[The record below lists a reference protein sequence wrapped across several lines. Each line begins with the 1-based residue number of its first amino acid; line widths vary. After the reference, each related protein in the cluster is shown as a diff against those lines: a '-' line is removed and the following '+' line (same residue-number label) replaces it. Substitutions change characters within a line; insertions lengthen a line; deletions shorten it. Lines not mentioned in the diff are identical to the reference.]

1 MNRWSIKDFLM
12 QAMIAAIYTVLVYV
26 FRFASFGLIQFRV
39 AEVLMIL
46 VFFDKK
52 SIVGLTLGCFISN
65 WVSGAIA
72 IDIFLGPIGTLTA
85 GIFMTHFKKAPYI
98 ALSFPAIA
106 NGIVV
111 GLILTYGYLLGPLW
125 ITIPA
130 VFIGE
135 FAVLY
140 ILGLPLYLL
149 LKQNKGF
156 LEFFNT

>member
-1 MNRWSIKDFLM
+1 MNRWSTKDFLM

-52 SIVGLTLGCFISN
+52 SVIGLTLGCFISN
-65 WVSGAIA
+65 WISGAIV
-72 IDIFLGPIGTLTA
+72 IDIFLGPLGTLSA
-85 GIFMTHFKKAPYI
+85 GLLMVYFKKIPKF
-98 ALSFPAIA
+98 ALSFPAIT

-111 GLILTYGYLLGPLW
+111 GLILTYGYVLGPLY

>member
-1 MNRWSIKDFLM
+1 MNRWSTKDFLM

-65 WVSGAIA
+65 WISGAIV
-72 IDIFLGPIGTLTA
+72 IDIFLGPVGTLAA
-85 GIFMTHFKKAPYI
+85 GLLMAQFKKKPYL
-98 ALSFPAIA
+98 ALSFPAIT
-106 NGIVV
+106 NGVVV

-125 ITIPA
+125 ITMPA

-140 ILGLPLYLL
+140 IIGLPLHIL
-149 LKQNKGF
+149 LKRNKGF